1 MTGSG
6 RAYPPR
12 GERYRCSAFGL
23 TVESD
28 WPLAGSAAAAPG
40 AKDPT
45 TVTRVRRLPSAV
57 IDEVWR
63 HSAERILEHRR
74 DDGAVAFTVD
84 HSPEHYRFRLEGFG
98 RYLVSVDGTS
108 IVCELGA
115 ADLDHLERFVLAHAL
130 PVAAVLRGYEVL
142 HASAIATDGGA
153 VAFAGASG
161 AGKTHLATK
170 LITRGGVFL
179 TDDVLAVQASD
190 DHVLAHPGPALMA
203 IRHDDAA
210 LIAELGGRWGAALG
224 ATDKVHVSPPSRG
237 TVSRLRVI
245 YHLRW
250 GDRFAI
256 TPLEPANIN
265 RVLALAF
272 VPYLAAPER
281 LVRHLRIAQLVST
294 DAAQFELQTPS
305 SQVFNQML
313 ATLEAHMR
321 DASL

>member
-6 RAYPPR
+6 RAAPPR

-40 AKDPT
+40 AKECM
-45 TVTRVRRLPSAV
+45 TVTRVRRRPSAA

-74 DDGAVAFTVD
+74 DDGVVTFTVD
-84 HSPEHYRFRLEGFG
+84 HSGEHYRFSLEGFG
-98 RYLVSVDGTS
+98 RYLISVDGTS

-115 ADLDHLERFVLAHAL
+115 ADLDHHERFVLGHGL

-153 VAFAGASG
+153 AAFAGVSS
-161 AGKTHLATK
+161 AGKTRLAAR

-179 TDDVLAVQASD
+179 TDDVLAVQATD
-190 DHVLAHPGPALMA
+190 HHVLAHPGPAFMA
-203 IRHDDAA
+203 IRQDDAA
-210 LIAELGGRWGAALG
+210 MIAELGGRSGGALG
-224 ATDKVHVSPPSRG
+224 GTDKVHMSPPSRG
-237 TVSRLRVI
+237 RVSRLRVI
-245 YHLRW
+245 YHLQW
-250 GDRFAI
+250 GDTFAI
-256 TPLEPANIN
+256 TPLEPANVN

-281 LVRHLRIAQLVST
+281 LVRHLRIAQVVST
-294 DAAQFELQTPS
+294 DVAQFQLQTPRS
-305 SQVFNQML
+305 HLADEML

-321 DASL
+321 NAGL